1 MLPPGL
7 NTKSQSW
14 LGKERAERTRHKLR
28 PREREKKQQQQSSK
42 VSDTDSHRQTL
53 AVDPES

>member
-7 NTKSQSW
+7 NTKSQPR

-28 PREREKKQQQQSSK
+28 AREREKKATAAVLQGER
-42 VSDTDSHRQTL
+42 HRQPQT
-53 AVDPES
+53 DPGRGP